1 MLLTITPDNST
12 QYKYIRTV
20 NATYGS
26 EAVQCLERVYQR
38 ARELTPD
45 LPANVSFTIKQSG
58 RKGRSIVLGHF
69 LRGAFDN
76 GTTCSPE
83 DAVHEINISGDC
95 LSRGPLQVLQTVLHE
110 AVHALC
116 AVRGIKETTRQNRY
130 HNKKFVQVAEELSL
144 TYDDPQNYRITIN
157 KQGEEVLKLVPDA
170 TIGFSNVCITDET
183 RELYKN
189 ELDMLMSDLPIN
201 KGRPVAPRS
210 TPRTQPKVFTVF
222 PPKTPESN
230 EYQIRVFGPKKY
242 EDQVDF
248 LVPHVRVWSE
258 LTLGVMV
265 GLLEYA
271 GIATDKDED
280 ELATNDYIVAMHDAH
295 VEFPQEVDTLVSLI
309 NDNKFTYHEK
319 EMA

>member
-1 MLLTITPDNST
+1 MVLTLAPDNAT
-12 QYKYIRTV
+12 LYRYIREV

-26 EAVQCLERVYQR
+26 ETVACLERVYQR

-76 GTTCSPE
+76 GTLCAPE
-83 DAVHEINISGDC
+83 EAVHEINISGDC

-130 HNKKFVQVAEELSL
+130 HNRKFVQAAEELTL
-144 TYDDPQNYRITIN
+144 TYDDPQNYITTVN
-157 KQGEEVLKLVPDA
+157 KQGEKVLKLTPDA
-170 TIGFSNVCITDET
+170 TIGFSNVCITDKT
-183 RELYKN
+183 RELYKK

-201 KGRPVAPRS
+201 KGRPVSPRS
-210 TPRTQPKVFTVF
+210 TPRTQDKVFTVF

-242 EDQVDF
+242 EDQVEF
-248 LVPHVRVWSE
+248 LVPHVRVWSK

-265 GLLEYA
+265 GLLDYV
-271 GIATDKDED
+271 GISTDKDED
-280 ELATNDYIVAMHDAH
+280 LLGTNDYIFAVDNDH

-309 NDNKFTYHEK
+309 NENQFTMYER
-319 EMA
+319 EEI

>member
-76 GTTCSPE
+76 GTACAPQ

-130 HNKKFVQVAEELSL
+130 HNKKFVQIAEELSL
-144 TYDDPQNYRITIN
+144 TYDDPQNYRMTIN
-157 KQGEEVLKLVPDA
+157 KQGEEVLKLVPDV

-183 RELYKN
+183 RELYRKN
-189 ELDMLMSDLPIN
+189 LTCSCQIYQST
-201 KGRPVAPRS
+201 RVAPSPLVLPHEHSLRSLLSFHRRHQRATNTRYEYSVLRS
-210 TPRTQPKVFTVF
+210 TRTKWT
-222 PPKTPESN
+222 S
-230 EYQIRVFGPKKY
+230 
-242 EDQVDF
+242 
-248 LVPHVRVWSE
+248 
-258 LTLGVMV
+258 
-265 GLLEYA
+265 
-271 GIATDKDED
+271 
-280 ELATNDYIVAMHDAH
+280 
-295 VEFPQEVDTLVSLI
+295 
-309 NDNKFTYHEK
+309 
-319 EMA
+319 